1 MLRAFGLYEE
11 NVQIYLEREHI
22 ERTLLQEYKQK
33 LNIQGNIITDP
44 IDLESG
50 WINEKKMEWKNDQD
64 LYFSVIIR
72 FYSFVLG
79 KDNLFNS

>member
-50 WINEKKMEWKNDQD
+50 WINEKKME
-64 LYFSVIIR
+64 
-72 FYSFVLG
+72 
-79 KDNLFNS
+79 

>member
-1 MLRAFGLYEE
+1 MLLCGLRCLVKDFLLLLMLRAFGLYEE

-50 WINEKKMEWKNDQD
+50 WINEKKME
-64 LYFSVIIR
+64 
-72 FYSFVLG
+72 
-79 KDNLFNS
+79 